1 MNMLVDLMCLQ
12 EETISI
18 GGVVAIVDLQGVG
31 MGHAMQMTPVRFSF
45 SLFFTPA
52 LDLTYLH

>member
-18 GGVVAIVDLQGVG
+18 GGVVAIIDLQGVG
-31 MGHAMQMTPVRFSF
+31 MGHAMQMTPVI
-45 SLFFTPA
+45 
-52 LDLTYLH
+52 YLLVFNTST

>member
-1 MNMLVDLMCLQ
+1 MLVDLMCLQ